1 MINSCEDFKCKG
13 HKTTIS
19 AHLVV
24 IKFLVMAVF
33 IILLSLAVF
42 CHFQH
47 TEANYY
53 NKHLSNYES
62 DKSGLG
68 TLKILSNIRWSNLLI
83 YNDEQTGK
91 FGKEERVS
99 GNDGNNMILEDW
111 RRYYV

>member
-1 MINSCEDFKCKG
+1 
-13 HKTTIS
+13 
-19 AHLVV
+19 
-24 IKFLVMAVF
+24 MAVF

-53 NKHLSNYES
+53 NKHLSNDES

-91 FGKEERVS
+91 FKKEERVS
-99 GNDGNNMILEDW
+99 GNDGNNIILEDW
-111 RRYYV
+111 IRYYV